1 MQFHRFGIIKV
12 VVMAALL
19 ALTSPSIVNSQP
31 REREVAIAHQIIVY
45 YNVVNY
51 SDACAWITTYW
62 SYKSE
67 AHWRINGGPGH
78 PQWLAPHRALGGS
91 VTFNFAEN
99 GPQVRILAEV
109 RPSAQC
115 NGSGGTRVQTQ
126 RDFKQFPERPSYNVQ
141 LLGSRGSGYRWF
153 IHS

>member
-1 MQFHRFGIIKV
+1 MQFHPFGIVKIV
-12 VVMAALL
+12 IMAAVF
-19 ALTSPSIVNSQP
+19 ALISPSSVQSQP
-31 REREVAIAHQIIVY
+31 TERVVAIAHQIIAY

-51 SDACAWITTYW
+51 SDACAWVTAYW

-67 AHWRINGGPGH
+67 AHWRINGGVGR
-78 PQWLAPHRALGGS
+78 PQWVAPHRAMGGS

-115 NGSGGTRVQTQ
+115 SGSGGTRVQTQ
-126 RDFKQFPERPSYNVQ
+126 RDFKQFPERPSYNLQ
-141 LLGSRGSGYRWF
+141 LLGSRASGYRWF
-153 IHS
+153 THS